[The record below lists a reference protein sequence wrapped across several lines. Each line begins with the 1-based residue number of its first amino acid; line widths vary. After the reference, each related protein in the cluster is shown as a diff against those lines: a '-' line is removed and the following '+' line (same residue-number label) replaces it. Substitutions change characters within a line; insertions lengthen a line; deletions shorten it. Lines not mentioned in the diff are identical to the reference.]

1 VTEAP
6 GAYEDLR
13 AKVAVVTGAGHGIG
27 AATAARLAELGAHA
41 VLLEIDGDRLAAT
54 VAELNDRGLA
64 VTGIECDVS
73 DERSVE
79 AAVAAV
85 RGDHGRCDVL
95 VNNAGIIEWGPLE
108 QLDRAGWDRTL
119 AVNLTGCFLCA
130 RGFGAAMLER
140 GAGSVVNVASV
151 AGSAPEALAGSY
163 SASKAGA
170 IMLARQLALEWGPRG
185 VRANAVS
192 PGIFAAP
199 MAATFNDDPAS
210 LHRREQI
217 VPVRRIGRPEE
228 LAAVVAFLASDAS
241 SFVNGQN
248 IEVDGGM
255 MQSLIRLLPHP
266 GVPGYDDAE
275 EGDDA

>member
-1 VTEAP
+1 VTGAP
-6 GAYEDLR
+6 GAYDDLR
-13 AKVAVVTGAGHGIG
+13 GKVAVVTGAGHGIG
-27 AATAARLAELGAHA
+27 AASAARLADLGAHS
-41 VLLEIDGDRLAAT
+41 VLLEIDGERLAAT
-54 VAELNDRGLA
+54 VGELSGRGLD
-64 VTGIECDVS
+64 VSGIECDVA

-85 RGDHGRCDVL
+85 RADHGRCDAL
-95 VNNAGIIEWGPLE
+95 VNNAGIIEWSPLE
-108 QLDRAGWDRTL
+108 ELDRAGWDRTL

-130 RGFGAAMLER
+130 RGFGALMLER

-170 IMLARQLALEWGPRG
+170 IMLARQIALEWGPRG
-185 VRANAVS
+185 VRGNAVS

-199 MAATFNDDPAS
+199 MAAAFNDDPDS
-210 LHRREQI
+210 LRRREQI
-217 VPVRRIGRPEE
+217 VPVGRIGRPEE

-255 MQSLIRLLPHP
+255 MQALIRLLPHP
-266 GVPGYDDAE
+266 GVPGYDDPDG
-275 EGDDA
+275 GDA